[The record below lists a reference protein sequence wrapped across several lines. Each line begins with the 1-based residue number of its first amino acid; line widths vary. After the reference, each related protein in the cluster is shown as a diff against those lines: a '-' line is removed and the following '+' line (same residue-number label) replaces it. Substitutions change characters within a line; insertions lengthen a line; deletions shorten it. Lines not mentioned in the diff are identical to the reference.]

1 MVESASYVAVMILV
15 FALYAGLYWRHRA
28 ERGRR
33 HPECEFVEAIPAPLL
48 LGVLLLNPVL
58 FKAVTGSA
66 GVSSNAGFAVELAFL
81 ALGYALIGA
90 LLYLNRSQIRWS
102 NDILAARRW
111 PGSDIQLAWDDIR
124 QAGISEVFKRV
135 WAIDAAGRLIT
146 LGHATASSKLAEA
159 MEAEL
164 GDRFIGM
171 RKPAL
176 QRA

>member
-1 MVESASYVAVMILV
+1 MVELASYLTVMILV
-15 FALYAGLYWRHRA
+15 GGLYAGLYWRHRA
-28 ERGRR
+28 DRGRR
-33 HPECEFVEAIPAPLL
+33 HPGYQFVEAIPIPVL

-58 FKAVTGSA
+58 FRAVTGSA
-66 GVSSNAGFAVELAFL
+66 VVSSNAGFAVELAFL
-81 ALGYALIGA
+81 ALGYTLIGA

-102 NDILAARRW
+102 NDTLAARRW

-124 QAGISEVFKRV
+124 QAGISEVFKRA

-146 LGHATASSKLAEA
+146 LGYATASSTLAVA

-171 RKPAL
+171 RKPDL
-176 QRA
+176 RRA